1 MSQNA
6 ENGFFAMIERLWR
19 AVVALYW
26 VAVMVLLPLVA
37 VRGLFVAYRRKRAAT
52 DKHERRYWRN
62 EILFNWCLMY
72 GVVVIYYHL
81 FQDILFLP
89 FSFQAQA
96 RFTAYFDTIMGLP
109 AAIWYGASGQHGAF
123 GDDPMAL
130 LTPTFFGV
138 FIVFLC
144 SFALSWLRVFGHVDE
159 AGDWIAPDRVNRERI
174 AQFEREEAPSRALS
188 KQWYMHKMQH
198 PSNHPAW
205 DEMPEETRR
214 KLIEKWEAE
223 KADLWRKIEECP
235 RASYFSRSK

>member
-1 MSQNA
+1 MSQTS
-6 ENGFFAMIERLWR
+6 ENGLLAMIERLWR
-19 AVVALYW
+19 GFMAIFW
-26 VAVMVLLPLVA
+26 VAVMVLLPIVA
-37 VRGLFVAYRRKRAAT
+37 VRGLYVGYRRKRAAT

-62 EILFNWCLMY
+62 EILFNWCLLY
-72 GVVVIYYHL
+72 GIVVIYYHL

-109 AAIWYGASGQHGAF
+109 AAIWYGASGQHGVF

-138 FIVFLC
+138 FIVFLF
-144 SFALSWLRVFGHVDE
+144 SFALSWMRVFGHVDE

-188 KQWYMHKMQH
+188 KQMHALQIQN
-198 PSNHPAW
+198 PRNHPAW
-205 DEMPEETRR
+205 DDLPAERQQ
-214 KLIEKWEAE
+214 KLIEKWEEE
-223 KADLWRKIEECP
+223 KAALWRKIEECP
-235 RASYFSRSK
+235 RASYFSQSK

>member
-1 MSQNA
+1 MSQNS

-19 AVVALYW
+19 GFMAIFW
-26 VAVMVLLPLVA
+26 VAVMVLLPIVA
-37 VRGLFVAYRRKRAAT
+37 VRGLYVGYRRKRAAM

-62 EILFNWCLMY
+62 EILFNWCLLY
-72 GVVVIYYHL
+72 GIVVIYYHL

-109 AAIWYGASGQHGAF
+109 AAIWYGASGKHGVF

-138 FIVFLC
+138 FIVFLF
-144 SFALSWLRVFGHVDE
+144 SFALSWMRVFGHVDE

-188 KQWYMHKMQH
+188 KQMHALQIQNPK
-198 PSNHPAW
+198 NHPAW
-205 DEMPEETRR
+205 DDLPAERQQ

-223 KADLWRKIEECP
+223 KAALWRKIEECP
-235 RASYFSRSK
+235 RASYFSQSK